1 MYDFYLKERNCKSL
15 FQKITR
21 YFHDNNKEKNF
32 TLKDELLG
40 EIECNF
46 EIYYI
51 NIIFI
56 SERTNV
62 KIFTDPI
69 ILQREGLNIEIYTKE
84 ALTKILSDN
93 EDKYLFYCNNQYSN
107 SEWILENEPKLVIL
121 IKKETISFE
130 FFKEL
135 SEKGKLPQNEEDNIN
150 IETSKLIPKDI
161 YTLNL
166 KRNDKF
172 DMIIKDRYKL
182 INIIY
187 EFLNSKFKILKIY
200 GVDGIGKSIS
210 FIYFSYLQ
218 NDYKVIY
225 FNLKEFSQK
234 DYLEKCSFIIHQL
247 LNYFSPPNKKEND
260 INATERTKIFY
271 GNFID
276 KIQEIQ
282 SEINKHKEINIWIIL
297 ANLIRSYFFRDNTLF
312 IFDQYKSENDKE
324 NKLGDLERL
333 LAFDYTNNNI
343 KFIISSSIN
352 DSSVKL
358 DFLMDIHTLSELY
371 RNKNE
376 NNSKNNNDDQKLK
389 YVNSKNFIINK
400 NLIEN
405 EIIQIIYINK
415 LVSAKYLSDENKNQ
429 VEKMADFDF
438 NPKYFYKFKKY
449 CSSNSSLSIDESII
463 YFNKKI
469 YESMSTKIK
478 KYYIDFAKKLDNDS
492 FHIFNYISQVENN
505 IINKG
510 YALTLEELKQNL
522 DIIPLKYFKILLV
535 DEKNNTMDNNI
546 INMNKNI
553 VNYKFKLDYSFPFI
567 KFLFKRL
574 IFDLEKVDLKNLSPG
589 GAGTYL
595 ENLILK
601 AIFTHK
607 AYGNFNYRILYSFK
621 NYDKTKIKIA
631 DEDKEPIDIF
641 NFKKLNYDDIKTNLL
656 IDLLNY
662 YYIVPK
668 KTNNE
673 SLDSLIL
680 ISSSNLNQIDQ
691 EFYLISLQITIN
703 KTGNKLKCPMDYCNA
718 TIEAAKLL
726 ETIYKIKIKNKYF
739 LFVLLKEYNN
749 ADTQTSLIR
758 LKIPYIFF
766 SSKENKFYTTDMKE
780 ISNLQNLLNDKYLI
794 IENPIERESVF
805 YKSCDFNDFKCLLN
819 RKRPIKKLNND
830 IYYDERKN
838 KFPNDEPIIFTE
850 SISNKINSTI
860 KKILNEKYTNNYDFD
875 IYYAFISPFFNIN
888 DLNNQKNLFGI
899 IFFKSN
905 IFIYYQGNLS
915 GFNINDFKENIFVM
929 NELETFIN
937 KDLNNIR
944 LIEDKYGAT
953 YNKEKKYEK
962 IVQISKK
969 KPCSIY
975 VYYFEQKS
983 N

>member
-1 MYDFYLKERNCKSL
+1 
-15 FQKITR
+15 
-21 YFHDNNKEKNF
+21 
-32 TLKDELLG
+32 
-40 EIECNF
+40 
-46 EIYYI
+46 
-51 NIIFI
+51 
-56 SERTNV
+56 
-62 KIFTDPI
+62 
-69 ILQREGLNIEIYTKE
+69 
-84 ALTKILSDN
+84 
-93 EDKYLFYCNNQYSN
+93 
-107 SEWILENEPKLVIL
+107 
-121 IKKETISFE
+121 
-130 FFKEL
+130 
-135 SEKGKLPQNEEDNIN
+135 
-150 IETSKLIPKDI
+150 
-161 YTLNL
+161 
-166 KRNDKF
+166 
-172 DMIIKDRYKL
+172 
-182 INIIY
+182 
-187 EFLNSKFKILKIY
+187 
-200 GVDGIGKSIS
+200 
-210 FIYFSYLQ
+210 
-218 NDYKVIY
+218 
-225 FNLKEFSQK
+225 
-234 DYLEKCSFIIHQL
+234 
-247 LNYFSPPNKKEND
+247 
-260 INATERTKIFY
+260 
-271 GNFID
+271 
-276 KIQEIQ
+276 
-282 SEINKHKEINIWIIL
+282 
-297 ANLIRSYFFRDNTLF
+297 
-312 IFDQYKSENDKE
+312 
-324 NKLGDLERL
+324 
-333 LAFDYTNNNI
+333 
-343 KFIISSSIN
+343 
-352 DSSVKL
+352 
-358 DFLMDIHTLSELY
+358 
-371 RNKNE
+371 
-376 NNSKNNNDDQKLK
+376 
-389 YVNSKNFIINK
+389 
-400 NLIEN
+400 
-405 EIIQIIYINK
+405 
-415 LVSAKYLSDENKNQ
+415 
-429 VEKMADFDF
+429 
-438 NPKYFYKFKKY
+438 
-449 CSSNSSLSIDESII
+449 
-463 YFNKKI
+463 
-469 YESMSTKIK
+469 
-478 KYYIDFAKKLDNDS
+478 
-492 FHIFNYISQVENN
+492 
-505 IINKG
+505 
-510 YALTLEELKQNL
+510 
-522 DIIPLKYFKILLV
+522 
-535 DEKNNTMDNNI
+535 
-546 INMNKNI
+546 MNKNI

-962 IVQISKK
+962 IVQISQK
-969 KPCSIY
+969 KPSSIY